1 MVPAPR
7 RSDRRS
13 DGVQIQCH
21 GAWIWFPMAG
31 SDAPGGGELSDG
43 RWRPGR
49 PGRGG
54 GGVRRRVRGG
64 GDMERSAAVF
74 GDGSGAATT

>member
-13 DGVQIQCH
+13 DGIQIQCH
-21 GAWIWFPMAG
+21 GAWIWLDLMLPA
-31 SDAPGGGELSDG
+31 AATWQARE
-43 RWRPGR
+43 
-49 PGRGG
+49 GRG
-54 GGVRRRVRGG
+54 VQRRVRGG

-74 GDGSGAATT
+74 GDGSGVATT

>member
-1 MVPAPR
+1 MPWSLDLV
-7 RSDRRS
+7 
-13 DGVQIQCH
+13 
-21 GAWIWFPMAG
+21 G

-43 RWRPGR
+43 RRRAGR
-49 PGRGG
+49 PGRG

-74 GDGSGAATT
+74 GDGSGVATT

>member
-13 DGVQIQCH
+13 DGIQIQCH
-21 GAWIWFPMAG
+21 GAWIWLDLMLPAAE
-31 SDAPGGGELSDG
+31 SSATGGGELAG
-43 RWRPGR
+43 P
-49 PGRGG
+49 GG

-74 GDGSGAATT
+74 GDGSGVATT